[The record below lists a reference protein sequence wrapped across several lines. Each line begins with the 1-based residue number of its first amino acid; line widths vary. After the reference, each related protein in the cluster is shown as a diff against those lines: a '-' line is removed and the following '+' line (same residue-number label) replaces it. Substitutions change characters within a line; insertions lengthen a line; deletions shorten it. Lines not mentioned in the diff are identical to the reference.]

1 MSGINNYFKI
11 GSQLVGSDAPTFVI
25 AEIGMNHNGDVKLGM
40 EMIRAAAESG
50 ADAVKFQTFKTE
62 DFLSRSFAD
71 FAERKKYELSP
82 ADHEKLFSC
91 AHECGVEFL
100 STPYDDGSVDLLCN
114 LDVGALKVASAD
126 LSNFP
131 LLRKIGGT
139 GKPVIFSTGY
149 AEPSEIFRAHETL
162 VHSGCNKV
170 AILHCVAAYPT
181 QDDDVNLVN
190 IPILKNCFPDAV
202 IGFSD
207 HSLDFELLPPVA
219 VALGARIVEKHFT
232 TGRDLPGYDHRMSL
246 TPEMLS
252 VMVKNIRRVET
263 VLGSS
268 RFQTGVII
276 SEADRK
282 GNARRGLY
290 WAKSACKG
298 EKIDMSYLIPKRPG
312 KGLEPQYIDQLI
324 GLRLQQDVEK
334 DYLVELIQVG

>member
-1 MSGINNYFKI
+1 MNGMNNYFNI
-11 GSQLVGSDAPTFVI
+11 GSHFVGSDAPTFVI
-25 AEIGMNHNGDVKLGM
+25 AEIGMNHNGDVGLGM
-40 EMIRAAAESG
+40 EMIRAAAEAG

-82 ADHEKLFSC
+82 TDHEKLFSC

-100 STPYDDGSVDLLCN
+100 STPFDDGSVDLLCN
-114 LDVGALKVASAD
+114 LGVGALKVASAD
-126 LSNFP
+126 LSNLP

-149 AEPSEIFRAHETL
+149 AEPSEILRAHETL

-170 AILHCVAAYPT
+170 AILHCVASYPT
-181 QDDDVNLVN
+181 QDDDVNLAN
-190 IPILKNCFPDAV
+190 IPALKNLVSDAV

-207 HSLDFELLPPVA
+207 HSLDYELLPPVA

-232 TGRDLPGYDHRMSL
+232 IDRKLPGYDHRMSL

-252 VMVKNIRRVET
+252 VMVKNIRRVEIA
-263 VLGSS
+263 LGYS

-276 SEADRK
+276 SETARK
-282 GNARRGLY
+282 GNARRSLY
-290 WAKSACKG
+290 WAKNVCKG
-298 EKIDMSYLIPKRPG
+298 EKIDASCLIPKRPG
-312 KGLEPQYIDQLI
+312 KGLDPQYIDQLI
-324 GLRLQQDVEK
+324 GLKLQQDIEE
-334 DYLVELIQVG
+334 DSLVELIQVG